1 MDGRWTLFDFRF
13 LCFILLIRIRGSCGL
28 LNPEGLALLEF
39 RAGVEYD
46 PYQAFASWNPDDDC
60 PCHWLGVLC
69 VDGNVHM
76 LNLNG
81 LSIHGTL
88 APELGKLTHLK
99 VLVLSENHFSGIIPN
114 ELGDLTT
121 LELLDL
127 SNNEFSGTIPA
138 VLAGIPSLKQL
149 LLFDNNFEGSVPEEL
164 EKFNALVELDENFT
178 SGGSGAACAN
188 RKFGLCIWQSSLQQ
202 LQKAEPAG
210 CPIKEFVQ
218 FFFSSFQ
225 PFGASASPVPQD
237 NCCGFSA
244 SDSHSQPQIQA
255 IESEVSFLRRRL
267 IQDSSDRNLAAAPAP
282 NGTPPDN
289 EAGAPT
295 MRSSGAFPAVP
306 RQSTKQPAAP
316 VPSPPSGVSVA
327 DSPPTTPAQS
337 STDQGSG
344 SFDSVWKYVLI
355 ASGAAILFIIAIVM
369 ICMCRSRA
377 VATIGPW
384 TTGLSG
390 QLQKAFVTGVP
401 KLNRRELE
409 TACEDFSNI
418 INDHEGCTVYKG
430 TLSSG
435 VEIAV
440 ISASVASAIDWT
452 KRSETIFRKKVD
464 TLSRVNHKNFV
475 NLIGYC
481 EEEEPFT
488 RMMVF
493 EYAPNGS
500 LSEHL
505 HVKEVEHLDWTARMR
520 IIMGTAYCLQYMHDL
535 VPPVAVTRFRS
546 EDVLLTDDYAAKIAD
561 TSFWAS
567 FVPRTKSSDDEA
579 DNTSLPPVADLETNV
594 YSFGVML
601 LEVISGQLP
610 KSKDGATIVDW
621 ASEYLKTRENISAM
635 VDPTLNSFKQNE
647 LETLCD
653 VIHDCLE
660 QDPRKRPNM
669 TEVIAKLRKA
679 IPITPDAAT
688 PRLSPLWWAEL
699 EILSVEAS

>member
-1 MDGRWTLFDFRF
+1 MDGGWMALGLRF
-13 LCFILLIRIRGSCGL
+13 LLCFILLIGIRGCNAL

-46 PYQAFASWNPDDDC
+46 PHGAFASWNPDDDT
-60 PCHWLGVLC
+60 PCNWLGVLC

-88 APELGKLTHLK
+88 VPELGKLAHLR
-99 VLVLSENHFSGIIPN
+99 VLVLSKNHFSGFIPR
-114 ELGDLTT
+114 ELGDLPM

-127 SNNEFSGTIPA
+127 SNNELSGWIPA
-138 VLAGIPSLKQL
+138 ELAGIQLLKQL
-149 LLFDNNFEGSVPEEL
+149 LLFGNPFEGGVPVEL
-164 EKFNALVELDENFT
+164 EKFNALTIIDENLT
-178 SGGSGAACAN
+178 SGGSGIACAN
-188 RKFGLCIWQSSLQQ
+188 RKIGQCIWQSSLNPTG
-202 LQKAEPAG
+202 KSDPAG
-210 CPIKEFVQ
+210 SPIREFVQ

-225 PFGASASPVPQD
+225 PFRASASPIPQD
-237 NCCGFSA
+237 NEFFASGFTA
-244 SDSHSQPQIQA
+244 ESHPQIQA

-267 IQDSSDRNLAAAPAP
+267 VEDSSNRNLAAAPAP
-282 NGTPPDN
+282 DAPPSNNGAST
-289 EAGAPT
+289 APT
-295 MRSSGAFPAVP
+295 MHSSGAFPAVP
-306 RQSTKQPAAP
+306 GKGTK
-316 VPSPPSGVSVA
+316 PSPLPGAQVANPPQTPSPSA
-327 DSPPTTPAQS
+327 DK
-337 STDQGSG
+337 G
-344 SFDSVWKYVLI
+344 SFDSLWKYVLI
-355 ASGAAILFIIAIVM
+355 ACGAGVFFVIAAIMV
-369 ICMCRSRA
+369 CMCRSKA

-384 TTGLSG
+384 KTGLSG

-401 KLNRRELE
+401 KLNRSELE

-418 INDHEGCTVYKG
+418 IDNLEGCTVYKG

-440 ISASVASAIDWT
+440 ISASVASVKEWT
-452 KRSETIFRKKVD
+452 KRSETLFRKKVD

-475 NLIGYC
+475 NLLGYC

-493 EYAPNGS
+493 EYAPNGT

-505 HVKEVEHLDWTARMR
+505 HVEEVEHLDWSSRMR
-520 IIMGTAYCLQYMHDL
+520 IVMGTAYCLQYMHDL
-535 VPPVAVTRFRS
+535 NPPVSMTNFRS
-546 EDVLLTDDYAAKIAD
+546 EDVFLTDDYAAKIAD

-567 FVPRTKSSDDEA
+567 FIPKNKLGEDE
-579 DNTSLPPVADLETNV
+579 DPSLPPDTNPETSV
-594 YSFGVML
+594 YAFGVML
-601 LEVISGQLP
+601 LEVISGQLL
-610 KSKDGATIVDW
+610 KSKDGASIVTW
-621 ASEYLKTRENISAM
+621 ASEHLKARENLSAM
-635 VDPTLNSFKQNE
+635 VDPTLKSFKQNE

-653 VIHDCLE
+653 VIQDCLE

-669 TEVIAKLRKA
+669 TDVIAKLRQA
-679 IPITPDAAT
+679 IAIAPEAAT